1 MKKEINYEF
10 NEVFSLKGFGLTV
23 TFTALVFISTSIFY
37 LALTSTGFFNFGE
50 MFIYLA
56 ALIGGP
62 IVGGIAGGLGAS
74 LADVALGYGIYAPAT
89 AVLKFLEGFIVGFL
103 YRLTRILYRSARKKS
118 EKDAAIYIKI
128 VKFVLVG
135 IIASAMIIFASFF
148 VTRTI
153 SGGFG
158 IYIIVEKAISFS
170 FPGYVLLIIAIVL
183 SILLVIVSILLK
195 EKGEMALSCIAG
207 GIVLIPIGY
216 FLYQITILQVPVAG
230 AMIEIPFNIAQ
241 VIFGT
246 AFAIPIVSYLEDLG
260 IIPSSEEEQK
270 EQVESREDQP
280 LEGQEDQ
287 PLEGQEDQPLEG
299 QEDEEMKKETKQEQA
314 T

>member
-1 MKKEINYEF
+1 MRKKLHHEF
-10 NEVFSLKGFGLTV
+10 SEVLSLKGFGLTI

-56 ALIGGP
+56 SLIGGP

-74 LADVALGYGIYAPAT
+74 LADVALGYGVYAPAT
-89 AVLKFLEGFIVGFL
+89 AVLKFLEGFIVGYL
-103 YRLTRILYRSARKKS
+103 YRLSRKKS
-118 EKDAAIYIKI
+118 KI
-128 VKFVLVG
+128 VRYSIVG
-135 IIASAMIIFASFF
+135 LISVFMIAFSSFF
-148 VTRTI
+148 VPKTI

-170 FPGYVLLIIAIVL
+170 FPGYILLIIAVLL
-183 SILLVIVSILLK
+183 SILLVVATIVLK

-207 GIVLIPIGY
+207 GIILIPIGY
-216 FLYQITILQVPVAG
+216 FLYQIIILQVPAGG

-260 IIPSSEEEQK
+260 VIASPEEEQK
-270 EQVESREDQP
+270 QLEESSQDEPSQEELSTEERTAEERTAED
-280 LEGQEDQ
+280 LSQEKM
-287 PLEGQEDQPLEG
+287 EEKA
-299 QEDEEMKKETKQEQA
+299 DEEMK
-314 T
+314 